1 MSHPSQFLID
11 HYQQLD
17 GLLRQQDIGIGIS
30 ESHGVGCGLVCRG
43 RTELDDDQWGEL
55 LADENLSTSVLD
67 TLNGVHALA
76 MRALHSEQ
84 LAFDLLLPDEEEEI
98 RQQVEALSEWCTG
111 FLRGFLATGKA
122 NLDETGNEAI
132 EDMHAISNIEIDQ
145 MMHSIISMN
154 HIGTLWSCPVN

>member
-17 GLLRQQDIGIGIS
+17 ALLRQQDIGIGIS

-76 MRALHSEQ
+76 MRALHSE
-84 LAFDLLLPDEEEEI
+84 
-98 RQQVEALSEWCTG
+98 
-111 FLRGFLATGKA
+111 
-122 NLDETGNEAI
+122 
-132 EDMHAISNIEIDQ
+132 
-145 MMHSIISMN
+145 
-154 HIGTLWSCPVN
+154 